1 MRTLLVER
9 RDDAIAT
16 HLRERAE
23 PTGEVVVDVE
33 YSGVNYKDG
42 LAMAG
47 RPGVIREHPLVPGID
62 LAGVVRRSEHPD
74 FAPGDRVVL
83 TGSGLGERVDG
94 GLAEVAAV
102 RAEHLVRLPATIS
115 TWQAAA
121 IGTAG
126 FTAMLSVLALERLD
140 RASPYGAGAVLGGDV
155 VVTGAAGGVG
165 TVAIALLA
173 ASGRRVIASTGRA
186 DAHGAFLRELGAADV
201 VDRAELSDA
210 GKPLRAARWTG
221 GIDSVGST
229 TLAGLLASVRPG
241 GAVAACGL
249 AQGADLPATVL
260 PFILRAVAL
269 TGVDSVDAPIAL
281 RHEAWNRLASDL
293 DPALLRSL
301 STTVPLGEAPAV
313 AERILAGEVRGRT
326 VVDVRA

>member
-1 MRTLLVER
+1 MRALVVEQQDER
-9 RDDAIAT
+9 IAT
-16 HLRERAE
+16 VLRDRDE
-23 PTGEVVVDVE
+23 PAGEVLVDVE

-47 RPGVIREHPLVPGID
+47 RPGVIRSHPLVPGID
-62 LAGVVRRSEHPD
+62 LAGVVRSSEHPA
-74 FAPGDRVVL
+74 FSPGDRVVL
-83 TGSGLGERVDG
+83 NGSGLGERVDG

-102 RAEHLVRLPATIS
+102 RAEHLVRLPETVS
-115 TWQAAA
+115 TWEAAA

-126 FTAMLSVLALERLD
+126 FTAMLGVLALERLD
-140 RASPYGAGAVLGGDV
+140 ASSPYGAGSVLGGDV

-165 TVAIALLA
+165 TIAIALLA

-186 DAHGAFLRELGAADV
+186 DAQGAFLRELGAAEV
-201 VDRAELSDA
+201 VDRAELADA
-210 GKPLRAARWTG
+210 GKPLRAARCTG
-221 GIDSVGST
+221 AIDSVGST
-229 TLAGLLASVRPG
+229 TLAGLLASVGSG

-260 PFILRAVAL
+260 PFILRAVTLA
-269 TGVDSVDAPIAL
+269 GINSVDAPIAL
-281 RHEAWNRLASDL
+281 RQEAWGRLASDL
-293 DPALLRSL
+293 DPAVLRSL
-301 STTVPLGEAPAV
+301 STTVPLVEAPDL